1 MNVSLLEHIE
11 AKIIN
16 FLHDVKTPHHASRI
30 AVHIREKRE
39 DTLQAIQKLVEN
51 RIIKGVQDF
60 ALFGST
66 GETMAYELVNVAPEP
81 TPVMP
86 PIPPS
91 PLPPQTRHR
100 PAPGA

>member
-1 MNVSLLEHIE
+1 MNESLLEHIE

-16 FLHDVKTPHHASRI
+16 FLHDTKAPHHASRI

-39 DTLQAIQKLVEN
+39 DTLQAIQKLVNN
-51 RIIKGVQDF
+51 RTIRGVQDF

-86 PIPPS
+86 PITPS
-91 PLPPQTRHR
+91 PLTSSAR
-100 PAPGA
+100 PGPMPGA

>member
-16 FLHDVKTPHHASRI
+16 FLHDTKTPHHASQI

-39 DTLQAIQKLVEN
+39 DTLQAIQKLVKN
-51 RIIKGVQDF
+51 RTIKGVQDL

-66 GETMAYELVNVAPEP
+66 GETMAYTLVNVAPGP
-81 TPVMP
+81 TPSMP
-86 PIPPS
+86 AVPPS
-91 PLPPQTRHR
+91 RLTPPAHRR
-100 PAPGA
+100 PALGG

>member
-16 FLHDVKTPHHASRI
+16 FLHDAKTPHHASRI
-30 AVHIREKRE
+30 AVRIRKKRE

-51 RIIKGVQDF
+51 RTIMGVQDF

-66 GETMAYELVNVAPEP
+66 GETMAYTLVNVAPGP
-81 TPVMP
+81 TPVMSAV
-86 PIPPS
+86 PPS
-91 PLPPQTRHR
+91 RLTPPAHR
-100 PAPGA
+100 RSTPGG

>member
-1 MNVSLLEHIE
+1 MNESLLEHIE

-16 FLHDVKTPHHASRI
+16 FLHDTKTPHHASQI

-39 DTLQAIQKLVEN
+39 HTLQAIQKLVKN
-51 RIIKGVQDF
+51 RTIKGVQDF

-66 GETMAYELVNVAPEP
+66 GETMAYTLVNVAPEP

-86 PIPPS
+86 SIPPS
-91 PLPPQTRHR
+91 RLTPRAR
-100 PAPGA
+100 PGSTPGG

>member
-11 AKIIN
+11 AKIVN
-16 FLHDVKTPHHASRI
+16 FLHDTKTPHHASQI

-51 RIIKGVQDF
+51 RTIRGVQDF

-66 GETMAYELVNVAPEP
+66 GETMAYTLVNVAPGP

-86 PIPPS
+86 SIPPS
-91 PLPPQTRHR
+91 RLTPRAHYGST
-100 PAPGA
+100 PGA

>member
-16 FLHDVKTPHHASRI
+16 FLYDAKSPHPASQI

-39 DTLQAIQKLVEN
+39 DTLQAIRKLVKN
-51 RIIKGVQDF
+51 RTIKGVQDF

-66 GETMAYELVNVAPEP
+66 GETMAYTLVNGAPGP
-81 TPVMP
+81 TLVMP
-86 PIPPS
+86 SIPPS
-91 PLPPQTRHR
+91 RSTPQAHSRST
-100 PAPGA
+100 PGA

>member
-1 MNVSLLEHIE
+1 MNMSLLEHIE

-16 FLHDVKTPHHASRI
+16 YLHDTKTPHHASQI

-39 DTLQAIQKLVEN
+39 DTLQAIQKLVNN
-51 RIIKGVQDF
+51 RSIRGVQDF

-66 GETMAYELVNVAPEP
+66 GETMAYTLVNVAPGP

-86 PIPPS
+86 AMPPS
-91 PLPPQTRHR
+91 RLTPPTGQR
-100 PAPGA
+100 PTPGG